1 MITSFNWLSFRGDPR
16 QKARDELGFLV
27 TEPDDVESIYLDGME
42 LLAKGYDGQ
51 SRGKVSKA

>member
-1 MITSFNWLSFRGDPR
+1 VITSFNWLSFRGDPR

-51 SRGKVSKA
+51 S